1 MHWKFTVQV
10 QAKFFALFTA
20 PSVML
25 RNPKFTTTGSS
36 KKFSLLILCCVCIA
50 PCSCSYWKHAVSNT
64 LWSKHTTWKPEFSL
78 NLNSIM
84 QFSSTPEPAQVCNH
98 STRFWIWCHYYDHRW
113 SLVWSVQNL
122 LVKCSLIIFHI
133 YQYCNFNS
141 CYKEKEILPWIL
153 LPVTYP
159 LLYMCNYKEIFTI
172 MVSWK
177 TTFPKRSSTSLR
189 STHCT
194 SFNRTNLIKQI
205 NKECFLS
212 WTQKYTKTR
221 DTIHDS

>member
-10 QAKFFALFTA
+10 QAKIFALFTA

-25 RNPKFTTTGSS
+25 HNPKFITTGLLQ
-36 KKFSLLILCCVCIA
+36 KFNLLILCCVHSPMLLFA
-50 PCSCSYWKHAVSNT
+50 LETCSFQYTVVQAH
-64 LWSKHTTWKPEFSL
+64 TWKPGTC
-78 NLNSIM
+78 IM
-84 QFSSTPEPAQVCNH
+84 QFSSTPEPAQICNH

-133 YQYCNFNS
+133 YQYCNFSS

-159 LLYMCNYKEIFTI
+159 LLCMCNYKEIFTI

-194 SFNRTNLIKQI
+194 SFHRTNLIKQI